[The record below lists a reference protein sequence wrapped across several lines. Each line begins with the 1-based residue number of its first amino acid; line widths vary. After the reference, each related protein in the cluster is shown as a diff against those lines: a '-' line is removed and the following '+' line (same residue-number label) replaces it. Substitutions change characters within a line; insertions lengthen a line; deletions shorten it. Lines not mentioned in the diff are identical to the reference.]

1 MSYRIIV
8 DISHNEA
15 VEEFPSFALGEED
28 YEVEYIDKNEGPIK
42 FEKLED
48 FDVLFIGNIQH
59 AKNSKNDKL
68 SPEELLEIKKFIG
81 EGGGLLLTTG
91 AGGDRD
97 FSIKDGSIRVLYKIT
112 GVRRYWNGI
121 VQETGTNFL
130 VNRQNLVIN
139 EFYAH
144 PITKGI
150 TELVFP
156 NCTFFLL

>member
-68 SPEELLEIKKFIG
+68 SPEELLE
-81 EGGGLLLTTG
+81 
-91 AGGDRD
+91 
-97 FSIKDGSIRVLYKIT
+97 
-112 GVRRYWNGI
+112 N
-121 VQETGTNFL
+121 
-130 VNRQNLVIN
+130 
-139 EFYAH
+139 
-144 PITKGI
+144 
-150 TELVFP
+150 
-156 NCTFFLL
+156 